1 MNSYQKGT
9 HFWDFLIPDADF
21 ELRVQ
26 NIGKEI
32 IPAKTSPSIFDN
44 LTLDPNFFDAKLAET
59 REKVQ
64 GIISQNEE
72 SQEKNQSNYDSEF
85 AKKFPYYSEKFQKI
99 LELKKSPTLNDLL
112 KRYAKILLYILEQFQ
127 IKWDKKH
134 HIRFMLVLKKVLQE
148 ITTFE
153 EAEVYTAE
161 MLNKT
166 SYIRTSWEIQEEIEL
181 LYSIYYENYVVL
193 QKEVHMDD
201 KKRRED
207 ILETIEVLEH
217 DMLWKN
223 YRDTEYWWSQQTN
236 LEDAITQKR
245 QELIQKR
252 RERRG

>member
-85 AKKFPYYSEKFQKI
+85 AKKISILFRKI
-99 LELKKSPTLNDLL
+99 SKNLRAKKISNTQWFI
-112 KRYAKILLYILEQFQ
+112 KKICKNIAL
-127 IKWDKKH
+127 
-134 HIRFMLVLKKVLQE
+134 
-148 ITTFE
+148 
-153 EAEVYTAE
+153 
-161 MLNKT
+161 
-166 SYIRTSWEIQEEIEL
+166 YIRTIS
-181 LYSIYYENYVVL
+181 N
-193 QKEVHMDD
+193 
-201 KKRRED
+201 
-207 ILETIEVLEH
+207 
-217 DMLWKN
+217 
-223 YRDTEYWWSQQTN
+223 
-236 LEDAITQKR
+236 
-245 QELIQKR
+245 
-252 RERRG
+252 